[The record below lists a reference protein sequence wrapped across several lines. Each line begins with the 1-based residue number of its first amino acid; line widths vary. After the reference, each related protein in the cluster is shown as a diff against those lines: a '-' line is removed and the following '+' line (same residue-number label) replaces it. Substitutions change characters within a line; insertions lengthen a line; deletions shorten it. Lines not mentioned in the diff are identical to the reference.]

1 MPAVYRSIAGERRRI
16 QNSESLVHRLSWPA
30 AVIALSCVASPN
42 GAYSPH
48 EARDRSVLRQV
59 GLPRSLV
66 AATVQSSQAGSGQ
79 NSLTAG
85 EAASGWILLFDGRTL
100 AGWESTGK
108 AMWTAEEGVI
118 RSRGDVPGYLRTTK
132 TFQNFELKAE
142 FWADETM
149 NSAIFVRC
157 PSDPKLNVSPRTCYE
172 VNIYDPHE
180 LWPTGSV
187 NEIQTT
193 LPTRIPTAARWNQ
206 YEITLDGTRIMVKL
220 NGKTTVDAKDDRFTS
235 GTIALQA
242 NGPGGKGGVINFR
255 NIKIRPL

>member
-1 MPAVYRSIAGERRRI
+1 MT
-16 QNSESLVHRLSWPA
+16 WPA
-30 AVIALSCVASPN
+30 ATHPQQD
-42 GAYSPH
+42 
-48 EARDRSVLRQV
+48 ARDGSVVRQA
-59 GLPRSLV
+59 GWRRLV
-66 AATVQSSQAGSGQ
+66 AVRLEASQAGAGGH
-79 NSLTAG
+79 NSLTPA
-85 EAASGWILLFDGRTL
+85 ETAAGWILLFDGRALT
-100 AGWESTGK
+100 GWEPTGK
-108 AMWTAEEGVI
+108 AMWTVEEGVI
-118 RSRGDVPGYLRTTK
+118 RSKGDVPGYLRTTR

-193 LPTRIPTAARWNQ
+193 LPNRIPTAGRWNQ
-206 YEITLDGTRIMVKL
+206 YEITLDGTRIVVKL
-220 NGKTTVDAKDDRFTS
+220 NGKTTVDAKDDKFTS

-255 NIKIRPL
+255 NIKLRPL